1 MQGWGTG
8 LQGRGREGHGA
19 VQGRGMSSILTAVY
33 NYTRNYHKTES
44 PGLSKNP
51 CHPARKEW
59 ADADADM
66 EPVSL
71 YTVKTKINRAE

>member
-1 MQGWGTG
+1 M
-8 LQGRGREGHGA
+8 QGRGREGHRA
-19 VQGRGMSSILTAVY
+19 VQGRGMSSILPAVY
-33 NYTRNYHKTES
+33 NYASNYHKTGN

-71 YTVKTKINRAE
+71 STVKSKINRAE